1 MRTLLL
7 LIFPLIFISLQ
18 GCQCFRCSERYNDAI
33 DDVSDH
39 IRSGPKFDN
48 VYCEEL
54 DATRWCMNCRNRRC
68 TCPGTFPRHRP
79 R

>member
-1 MRTLLL
+1 MRTLLYATLPL
-7 LIFPLIFISLQ
+7 LFCSLS
-18 GCQCFRCSERYNDAI
+18 GCQCFRGSEVVYDTV

-39 IRSGPKFDN
+39 LSSSPRLDN
-48 VYCEEL
+48 LYHEEL
-54 DATRWCMNCRNRRC
+54 DATRWCMHRPGTRC